1 LLPALPVTLQFLE
14 SIYDCTYSEIRFL
27 STEQQDMRVKRKL
40 PNFIGLFIVL
50 TFISGC
56 SSLSQ
61 QANTKKPNVP
71 KMEALVT
78 TQWLSEHLND
88 PDLVVLD
95 TTVLVNFDDKG
106 NISSASGRA
115 KYEAGHIPTA
125 GFADLMGNL
134 SATDSTLDFVMPT
147 QEQFRNAMGALGV
160 GDDTRVV
167 LYSAENRP
175 WPARLWWML
184 RWAGFDQVGILDG
197 GLKAWKDEGREISTA
212 AATHPKRELTLSIRQ
227 NIIADRDEVFAAI
240 NNKQVSII
248 DAMPEGHYQGKFK
261 MYARPGHILS
271 ATNMSS
277 SDLSDGLGFF
287 KSYDEL
293 DFMHEGDR
301 NKRSITYCG
310 GGVAASAVAFTM
322 YRLGYSDVAVYM
334 GSLQEWAPNLENP
347 MTVENPKE
355 HNK

>member
-1 LLPALPVTLQFLE
+1 MRIN
-14 SIYDCTYSEIRFL
+14 SKL
-27 STEQQDMRVKRKL
+27 S
-40 PNFIGLFIVL
+40 NFISLFMVL
-50 TFISGC
+50 AFISGC
-56 SSLSQ
+56 NSVSEQSTNKTSN
-61 QANTKKPNVP
+61 AP
-71 KMEALVT
+71 KMEPLVT

-106 NISSASGRA
+106 NITSASGRA
-115 KYEAGHIPTA
+115 KYEAGHIPRA

-134 SATDSTLDFVMPT
+134 SATDSNLDFVMPT
-147 QEQFRNAMGALGV
+147 PEQFRNAMENLGV

-212 AATHPKRELTLSIRQ
+212 AATYPKGELTLSIRKGV
-227 NIIADRDEVFAAI
+227 IAQHDEVFGAI
-240 NNKQVSII
+240 NNNQVSII
-248 DAMPEGHYQGKFK
+248 DAMPQGHYQGKFK
-261 MYARPGHILS
+261 MYARPGHIVS

-277 SDLSDGLGFF
+277 SDLSDGSGFY

-301 NKRSITYCG
+301 SKRSITYCG

-334 GSLQEWAPNLENP
+334 GSLQEWAPNPENP
-347 MTVENPKE
+347 MTIETPKE